1 MQIDSWLGELLFQ
14 CAVETG
20 CRAKWHNAAG
30 KIVHFYSEEFMSDM
44 LVLMS
49 YI

>member
-1 MQIDSWLGELLFQ
+1 MQIDSWSGEFLFH
-14 CAVETG
+14 CTVETG
-20 CRAKWHNAAG
+20 SRAKWHNAAG
-30 KIVHFYSEEFMSDM
+30 KIVHLYSEEFLGDM